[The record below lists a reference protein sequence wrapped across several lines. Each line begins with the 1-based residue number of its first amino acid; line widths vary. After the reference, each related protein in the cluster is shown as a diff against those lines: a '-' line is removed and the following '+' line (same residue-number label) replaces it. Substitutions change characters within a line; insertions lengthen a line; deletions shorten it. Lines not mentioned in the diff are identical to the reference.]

1 MRRERDAGRCAAWLS
16 WPAAPAALPHGSNCW
31 SINEFSAN
39 WTYHGGRLNIIRH
52 NLSPLNESWL
62 FYSTNKRGPFM
73 RCNSMRNF
81 FFPMRQRKRET
92 TTTTAATTTTTT
104 THKKKTWKKSNKKWA
119 RVDPEAFLFSFVPQ
133 NPTAPPSP
141 PPPPPNFQQTTLINS
156 LTDLTET

>member
-81 FFPMRQRKRET
+81 FFPDETEEKRDNNDNSSNNNNNNNT
-92 TTTTAATTTTTT
+92 Q
-104 THKKKTWKKSNKKWA
+104 KKNLEKIQQKMGSC
-119 RVDPEAFLFSFVPQ
+119 RPRGLSLFIC
-133 NPTAPPSP
+133 PSKP
-141 PPPPPNFQQTTLINS
+141 HCTTLPSTPTPQLPTNNVN
-156 LTDLTET
+156 